1 MLFEDMQTLRA
12 SSEGA
17 RFIGAYLERVALA
30 AIKAVNVPNTEL
42 SDPFHSKEF
51 RANLFISR

>member
-17 RFIGAYLERVALA
+17 CFIGAYGERVALA

-42 SDPFHSKEF
+42 PDPFHGEEL
-51 RANLFISR
+51 RANLFINR